1 MGWLLG
7 LAKKYEEEDKGL
19 SKVYMFYAILV
30 PTLLHTT
37 YNFCLLA
44 NKPSLFV
51 IFVVFIIV
59 LYIISVITIEKTS
72 ENNQSIEKI
81 ENL

>member
-1 MGWLLG
+1 MGSFLG
-7 LAKKYEEEDKGL
+7 LAKSYEQKDKAL

-44 NKPSLFV
+44 NSSWFF
-51 IFVVFIIV
+51 IVFIIFV
-59 LYIISVITIEKTS
+59 LSLYIMAIIKIREVAKKDEIEY
-72 ENNQSIEKI
+72 
-81 ENL
+81 L